1 MSKSQVVTPKGTAQW
16 PWLINPDTKFDDQG
30 KYKTDILFSKNDAKD
45 LMAKCKELF
54 TDEFGEKGLKSAKW
68 PFTVDEET
76 GGVRFR
82 AKSSNKP
89 ALFDSQGQVIKN
101 DLNVGTG
108 STIKVAGVL
117 STYSAG
123 GNTGVTMYLNAVQV
137 IDLVEFGSNAFGA
150 EDGGYVHQDKPA
162 KEVDEQDDDP
172 FADF

>member
-1 MSKSQVVTPKGTAQW
+1 MSKTQIVTPKGTAQW
-16 PWLINPDTKFDDQG
+16 PWLINPDTKFDDNG

-54 TDEFGEKGLKSAKW
+54 LDEFGETSIKAAKW
-68 PFTVDEET
+68 PFSVDEES

-89 ALFDSQGQVIKN
+89 ALFDSQGQVIKGN
-101 DLNVGTG
+101 LNVGTG

-137 IDLVEFGSNAFGA
+137 IDLVEFGSNAFSA
-150 EDGGYVHQDKPA
+150 EDGGYVHTEQQ
-162 KEVDEQDDDP
+162 VNGSDEQTDDP